1 MADMALFSKHLN
13 LGPALKISS
22 WRKVAIGTWKTVG
35 DPSVYG
41 TIDVDVG
48 PALAYLEKLNQN
60 SETKITFTHFVGK
73 AVALAI
79 AKHPE
84 INCILRFG
92 RLYPRKTVD
101 IFFQVATDSLGRDL
115 SGTTIR
121 EADKKSV
128 FQIAQEMQESIDKIR
143 NKGDPDFRRM
153 KGTLGLIPG
162 ALVAVAINL
171 TSLFLYTLNIWSAL
185 FGSPKD
191 PFGSIMITSIG
202 SIGMDMA
209 FAPLVP
215 YSRVPALLAVG
226 MIRDVPVV
234 CEGKIEIGKRALLCA
249 TIDHRVIDGIHA
261 SQMIKTLRKTF
272 ADPEKELGVPFAE
285 GISQIKNAIVCDN

>member
-1 MADMALFSKHLN
+1 MTLFSKHLD
-13 LGPALKISS
+13 LGPALKISP
-22 WRKVAIGTWKTVG
+22 WRKIAIGTWKTAG

-41 TIDVDVG
+41 TIEVDAV

-60 SETKITFTHFVGK
+60 SATKVTFTHFVGK
-73 AVALAI
+73 SVAQAI

-92 RLYPRKTVD
+92 RLYPRKTID
-101 IFFQVATDSLGRDL
+101 IFFQVATDSQGKDL

-121 EADKKSV
+121 EADKKSI
-128 FQIAQEMQESIDKIR
+128 FQIAQEMQESIHKIR
-143 NKGDPDFRRM
+143 NQGDPAFRRM
-153 KGTLGLIPG
+153 KTSLGWIPG
-162 ALVAVAINL
+162 FLVTAVINF
-171 TSLFLYTLNIWSAL
+171 TSFILYTLNLWSPL

-191 PFGSIMITSIG
+191 PFGSVMITSIG

-215 YSRVPALLAVG
+215 YSKVPALLAVG

-234 CEGKIEIGKRALLCA
+234 LEGKVEIGKRALLCA
-249 TIDHRVIDGIHA
+249 TIDHRVIDGMHA
-261 SQMIKTLRKTF
+261 SQLAKTLRKIF
-272 ADPEKELGVPFAE
+272 ADPEKELGVPFIE
-285 GISQIKNAIVCDN
+285 VKQSI

>member
-1 MADMALFSKHLN
+1 MAFFSKHLN
-13 LGPALKISS
+13 LGPALKISP
-22 WRKVAIGTWKTVG
+22 WRKIAIGTWKTAG

-41 TIDVDVG
+41 TVEVDVI

-60 SETKITFTHFVGK
+60 SEIKVTFTHFVGK
-73 AVALAI
+73 VVAQAI
-79 AKHPE
+79 SEHPE

-101 IFFQVATDSLGRDL
+101 IFFQVATDTYGKDL

-128 FQIAQEMQESIDKIR
+128 LQIAKEMQGSIQKIR
-143 NKGDPDFRRM
+143 NQGDPDFRRM
-153 KGTLGLIPG
+153 KNTLGLIPG
-162 ALVAVAINL
+162 FFVSAAIKF
-171 TSLFLYTLNIWSAL
+171 TSLFLYTLNIWSAI

-191 PFGSIMITSIG
+191 PFGSVMITSIG

-226 MIRDVPVV
+226 MIRDTPVIR
-234 CEGKIEIGKRALLCA
+234 EGRVEVGKTVLLCA
-249 TIDHRVIDGIHA
+249 TIDHRVIDGMHA
-261 SQMIKTLRKTF
+261 SRMVKTLRRIF
-272 ADPEKELGVPFAE
+272 ADPQKELGMPPVSGNVRSKAE
-285 GISQIKNAIVCDN
+285 TVKQI